1 MSAWGRESDASAV
14 VRAGAGAGG
23 AAVPADAPVTPGA
36 GVVAAARSGPAAE
49 VQMADPSPAERG
61 GRNPAGVWARALAVY
76 GVVLAVLLVVSW
88 QVVARYTEHAPGV
101 PPVEV
106 SGRWFW
112 DGWVRYDAGWYT
124 LIADSG
130 YSYNAGQ
137 QSSVAFFPGYPSV
150 VSAVSGVVGNTP
162 LAGIVV
168 TIACGAAALVVYHG
182 WCRARLAPQA
192 AWAALLC
199 LALYPY
205 AFYLYGAVYAEA
217 LFLLCAL
224 VAFTAFER
232 DHLVLAGLAGAAA
245 SATRLVGLAVA
256 LGLVVGVAERR
267 GLLRSAGGWRWRDRV
282 DLSVVRRR
290 DAWVLVAFAGFAAWA
305 VFLWHRFGDPML
317 FSRVQEAWG
326 QGSGPHTWLKRDFL
340 ASVAGIRGDRLFAYG
355 LWAHAAVGLAVVL
368 SVPAVAQRFGLRYG
382 VYVAVVAGI
391 PLIGSQDFHAMGR
404 YVLVAF
410 PTFALVG
417 AFLADRPALRRVVLP
432 LSAAA
437 LVALTVGFANGRY
450 VS

>member
-14 VRAGAGAGG
+14 VRAGAD
-23 AAVPADAPVTPGA
+23 AAASAAPADTGATPGPRAIAATRA
-36 GVVAAARSGPAAE
+36 GPSGDLVAAE
-49 VQMADPSPAERG
+49 PSPEGRG
-61 GRNPAGVWARALAVY
+61 GWYPAGVWARALGVY
-76 GVVLAVLLVVSW
+76 GIVLAVLLVVSW

-124 LIADSG
+124 LIADDG
-130 YSYNAGQ
+130 YAYRPGH

-150 VSAVSGVVGNTP
+150 VRAVSGLVGNTP
-162 LAGIVV
+162 LAGILV

-182 WCRARLAPQA
+182 WCRARLGPQA

-205 AFYLYGAVYAEA
+205 AFYLYGAVYAET

-224 VAFTAFER
+224 VAFAAFER

-256 LGLVVGVAERR
+256 IGLVVGVAERR
-267 GLLRSAGGWRWRDRV
+267 GVLRGAGGRRWRERL
-282 DLSVVRRR
+282 DLSALRPG
-290 DAWVLVAFAGFAAWA
+290 DAWVLLAFTGFAGWA
-305 VFLWHRFGDPML
+305 VFLWYRYGDPLL
-317 FSRVQEAWG
+317 FSRVQDAWG
-326 QGSGPHTWLKRDFL
+326 QGSGLHTWLKRDFL

-355 LWAHAAVGLAVVL
+355 LWAHAAVALAVVL
-368 SVPAVAQRFGLRYG
+368 SVPGVARRFGVRYG
-382 VYVAVVAGI
+382 VYVGVVVGI
-391 PLIGSQDFHAMGR
+391 PLVGSQDFHAMGR

-410 PTFALVG
+410 PTFALLG

-432 LSAAA
+432 LSAVA

>member
-14 VRAGAGAGG
+14 VRAGADAS
-23 AAVPADAPVTPGA
+23 ARPDPPATPGRR
-36 GVVAAARSGPAAE
+36 VIAATRLGPAAD
-49 VQMADPSPAERG
+49 VLAADPSPAGRG
-61 GRNPAGVWARALAVY
+61 RWYPAGVWARALGVY

-124 LIADSG
+124 LIADGG
-130 YSYNAGQ
+130 YSYRPGH

-150 VSAVSGVVGNTP
+150 VRAVSGLVGNTA

-182 WCRARLAPQA
+182 WCRERLRPQA
-192 AWAALLC
+192 ASAALLC

-224 VAFTAFER
+224 VAFAAFER

-245 SATRLVGLAVA
+245 SATRFVGLAVA
-256 LGLVVGVAERR
+256 IGLVVGVAERR
-267 GLLRSAGGWRWRDRV
+267 GVHRAAGGRRWRDRV
-282 DLSVVRRR
+282 DLSGLRPH
-290 DAWVLVAFAGFAAWA
+290 DAWVLLAFAGFAGWMA
-305 VFLWHRFGDPML
+305 FLWYRYGDPLL

-326 QGSGPHTWLKRDFL
+326 QGSGVHTWLKRDFL

-355 LWAHAAVGLAVVL
+355 LWAHAAVALAVVL
-368 SVPAVAQRFGLRYG
+368 SVPGVARRFGLRYG
-382 VYVAVVAGI
+382 AYVAVVAGI
-391 PLIGSQDFHAMGR
+391 PLVGSQDFHAMGR

-410 PTFALVG
+410 PTFALLG
-417 AFLADRPALRRVVLP
+417 AFLADRSALRRVVLP
-432 LSAAA
+432 LSAVA